1 MKDLPLKS
9 SFVIFGVII
18 LTLVALPPLAYV

>member
-1 MKDLPLKS
+1 MKDLPIKS
-9 SFVIFGVII
+9 SCLIFGVII